1 MIYYRPVFSNQ
12 THAEGLNRS
21 PKGTH
26 HTGVSPC
33 LHSEN
38 NSNCYRTL
46 KPSNDCP
53 HLHFVTFFSETTTP
67 GTSHH
72 TESDH
77 AQLHF
82 HQQYKPDRSNLT
94 SASYSTG
101 YLSICFWFIFLQSKE
116 EIMIDNQQLG
126 STADLLGKIED
137 SLKNIA
143 SHLLFPNKAL
153 EASSESQMHH
163 AFVRMDEGPPIAD
176 SSPQMMFTS
185 KC

>member
-1 MIYYRPVFSNQ
+1 MLKVWTDLPKAHTTQVWALAYIQRIPATITELWSHPMTAHICISSPSSQRPP
-12 THAEGLNRS
+12 L
-21 PKGTH
+21 
-26 HTGVSPC
+26 
-33 LHSEN
+33 L
-38 NSNCYRTL
+38 
-46 KPSNDCP
+46 D
-53 HLHFVTFFSETTTP
+53 
-67 GTSHH
+67 TSHH

-163 AFVRMDEGPPIAD
+163 AFVRMGEGSPIAD

-185 KC
+185 KRWGHRPNSPLLNE